1 MTTTLEDQPA
11 NEFEE
16 PTERYAVL
24 ISDDFDNVDLIVY
37 TCWTEERGDVEVV
50 RTYERTEEGLLADP
64 RHFDLVVADD
74 FETATDA
81 LGEPG
86 RPVAMPVSVARDIL
100 CSRASQRV
108 DQGFPSRSG
117 LSEPIRAFRMARQRP
132 AGDDGR
138 HGTFGSRR

>member
-100 CSRASQRV
+100 CSKGKSAR
-108 DQGFPSRSG
+108 RSG
-117 LSEPIRAFRMARQRP
+117 LSEPIGAFRADQGFP
-132 AGDDGR
+132 NGAAAAGR
-138 HGTFGSRR
+138 